1 MIYSKHYAVVPE
13 KSTSALIAAG
23 TGTGKAD
30 WIKTNLLQMDENFI
44 VVDPNG
50 DYVKTVGNALKENG
64 YKVQVLNL
72 KEPKKGVHYNPFA
85 YDFEDSRVQNLVDA
99 ILKNV

>member
-1 MIYSKHYAVVPE
+1 
-13 KSTSALIAAG
+13 
-23 TGTGKAD
+23 
-30 WIKTNLLQMDENFI
+30 MDENFI

-99 ILKNV
+99 ILKKCQKRKR